1 MKLKSKK
8 QKKLKC
14 NKDMNEIKV
23 IAMKGNQRNQL
34 VINF

>member
-8 QKKLKC
+8 RKKLKC
-14 NKDMNEIKV
+14 NKDINEIKV